1 MQKEQYVFQTIVNDV
16 MNKFLQGN
24 SIDTCVIGIQ
34 ILTNLTIEMNQVTDI
49 LILACKM
56 LSQRFENNNNI
67 CYLFHLIV

>member
-34 ILTNLTIEMNQVTDI
+34 ILTNLTIEMNQVTYI
-49 LILACKM
+49 LNSSYLSVIIIIL
-56 LSQRFENNNNI
+56 F
-67 CYLFHLIV
+67 